1 MQTLNNQLRISE
13 NLKLFSNF
21 INKKGPKPTFLDAFQ
36 IETQFKDGIFGNEYV
51 VILKSDKKFFKIV
64 AFYSSY
70 YGIVFDESSKFIE
83 VTPKLVTV
91 TRFENI
97 QHRIDKNNVT
107 TESA

>member
-1 MQTLNNQLRISE
+1 MQILNNQLRISE
-13 NLKLFSNF
+13 NLRLFSNF
-21 INKKGPKPTFLDAFQ
+21 INKKGPKPTFLDNFE

-51 VILKSDKKFFKIV
+51 VILTSDKKFFKIV

-70 YGIVFDESSKFIE
+70 YGIVFDESSKFVE

-97 QHRIDKNNVT
+97 QSQINKNNVI
-107 TESA
+107 TEAV